1 MVLACVHETVWHIHA
16 NDCRPVSFNGPN
28 HPACFYIPK
37 PNNCNERILC
47 YRFNDDY
54 DGKCHYMNLPPQKT
68 GSCLWD
74 LLPRLSLSKSVPSKS
89 VKTVFKV
96 FLVLKTKYLL
106 TRLCTTKPLFCRSY
120 VNAFSFRDHPYFH
133 TPVSGPSDNNIIW
146 VDDWFF
152 VFDAFRQLSSILRS
166 SMVWYVVLI
175 VFIFSQIVTLGWHEY
190 QGENT
195 MGMPLD
201 IFANNT
207 RKLQQYLDNCAITC
221 M

>member
-1 MVLACVHETVWHIHA
+1 MIYVIGKCLA
-16 NDCRPVSFNGPN
+16 
-28 HPACFYIPK
+28 
-37 PNNCNERILC
+37 
-47 YRFNDDY
+47 

-89 VKTVFKV
+89 VKTTLKV
-96 FLVLKTKYLL
+96 FSVL
-106 TRLCTTKPLFCRSY
+106 RTTQALFCISY

-146 VDDWFF
+146 VNDWFF

-166 SMVWYVVLI
+166 SMVWYVLLI
-175 VFIFSQIVTLGWHEY
+175 VFIFSQIVSLGWHEY

-195 MGMPLD
+195 MGMPLCWY
-201 IFANNT
+201 FS
-207 RKLQQYLDNCAITC
+207 K
-221 M
+221 

>member
-106 TRLCTTKPLFCRSY
+106 AYVLLNLCFVDLTWTHSPFEIIHIFTLPSADPVITTSSGWMID
-120 VNAFSFRDHPYFH
+120 FS
-133 TPVSGPSDNNIIW
+133 S
-146 VDDWFF
+146 
-152 VFDAFRQLSSILRS
+152 L
-166 SMVWYVVLI
+166 
-175 VFIFSQIVTLGWHEY
+175 
-190 QGENT
+190 
-195 MGMPLD
+195 MP
-201 IFANNT
+201 FANWAAFWEVPWSGMLSWLFSSSAKSSLLAGTNT
-207 RKLQQYLDNCAITC
+207 KGKTPWVCP
-221 M
+221 